1 MTELF
6 EAVDDLL
13 RRRAEVLP
21 SPEVRARLRKAS
33 GLTQEDVA
41 QAFGVHRMAFLRWEN
56 GQSLPRPRHRAAY
69 LRLLKGWAQRYP
81 EAADGFELTE
91 AS

>member
-1 MTELF
+1 
-6 EAVDDLL
+6 
-13 RRRAEVLP
+13 
-21 SPEVRARLRKAS
+21 
-33 GLTQEDVA
+33 
-41 QAFGVHRMAFLRWEN
+41 MAFLRWEN